1 VVSLALA
8 GCGLSNPDA
17 VKTPPVHRPAARVA
31 SSGLR
36 TPTAVVAA
44 QSDAQVRVAVDY
56 TLTQATWSP
65 DTYVSQQAQ
74 LAALSTGAALAELAP
89 RPGQPPAA
97 VAAQLKAAGS
107 SSRATVIGT
116 DSIGDQVVV
125 AYKTQ
130 ATGTGR
136 NAGQP
141 DYQLAHVTLVADGS
155 RWLVSD
161 FQVQP

>member
-1 VVSLALA
+1 VTRRL
-8 GCGLSNPDA
+8 
-17 VKTPPVHRPAARVA
+17 
-31 SSGLR
+31 
-36 TPTAVVAA
+36 TPTAALA
-44 QSDAQVRVAVDY
+44 ELSDAQVRVAVDY
-56 TLTQATWSP
+56 ALTQATWSP
-65 DTYVSQQAQ
+65 DTYAAQQAQ
-74 LAALSTGAALAELAP
+74 LAVLSTGAALAELAP

-97 VAAQLKAAGS
+97 VAAQLNAAGS
-107 SSRATVIGT
+107 SSRASLVGT

-141 DYQLAHVTLVADGS
+141 DYQLAHVTLVAHAS
-155 RWLVSD
+155 RWLVFD

>member
-1 VVSLALA
+1 VTRRL
-8 GCGLSNPDA
+8 
-17 VKTPPVHRPAARVA
+17 
-31 SSGLR
+31 
-36 TPTAVVAA
+36 TPTAALA
-44 QSDAQVRVAVDY
+44 ELSDAQVRVAVDY
-56 TLTQATWSP
+56 ALTQATWSP
-65 DTYVSQQAQ
+65 DTYVAQQAQ
-74 LAALSTGAALAELAP
+74 LAVLSTGAALAELAP
-89 RPGQPPAA
+89 RPGQPPAV

-116 DSIGDQVVV
+116 DGPNPGREVVV

-141 DYQLAHVTLVADGS
+141 DYQLAHVTLVAHGS
-155 RWLVSD
+155 RWLVFD

>member
-1 VVSLALA
+1 VTRRL
-8 GCGLSNPDA
+8 
-17 VKTPPVHRPAARVA
+17 
-31 SSGLR
+31 
-36 TPTAVVAA
+36 TPTAALA
-44 QSDAQVRVAVDY
+44 ELSDGQVRVAVDY
-56 TLTQATWSP
+56 ALTQATWSP
-65 DTYVSQQAQ
+65 DAYVAQQAQ
-74 LAALSTGAALAELAP
+74 LAVLSTGAALAELAP
-89 RPGQPPAA
+89 RPGQPPAV

-116 DSIGDQVVV
+116 DGPSPGHEVVV

-136 NAGQP
+136 NTGQP